1 MWEFLR
7 KDLTLIL
14 AVVAVV
20 LSLSYAI
27 GYVSETKPEA
37 IELEAHFSGERA
49 PKPQTIAER
58 VWKEPVLEKLAA
70 VDPAA
75 VKEPMIMQVDKSGL
89 PYLFD
94 WSDFKVKQFSLD
106 GKLQKTFGDETGQDQ
121 FVNPTAFTVD
131 ANGSVWVADPQ
142 QQRIKVFSNDG
153 KVQTITPQNASYR
166 VAIAPNML
174 FTMAAPG
181 KNNLFE
187 IYDLTGRQLRSF
199 GELLADQP
207 EKGIILDGNIV
218 SDENQGF
225 NYGARYMGVLG
236 SYDTDGN
243 QRFFVQTIDG
253 VPQSSLLDIAGKKR
267 IKPDTAPSILTM
279 SIVGNELYV
288 LSGARFDGKTGSGG
302 QVIDVYD
309 KLEGWYLFSFKLP
322 IVCKAAIVRSD
333 YLYTLSKG
341 QLTVW
346 RFKQNA

>member
-1 MWEFLR
+1 MWDFLR

-14 AVVAVV
+14 AVAAVV
-20 LSLSYAI
+20 LSLSYAL
-27 GYVSETKPEA
+27 GYVSESKPEA
-37 IELEAHFSGERA
+37 VELEAHFLGASA
-49 PKPQTIAER
+49 PKPQNTAER

-75 VKEPMIMQVDKSGL
+75 VKDPLIMQVDNSGL
-89 PYLFD
+89 PYVLD

-106 GKLQKTFGDETGQDQ
+106 GKLQKTFGDETGNDP

-131 ANGSVWVADPQ
+131 AGGSVWVADPQ
-142 QQRIKVFSNDG
+142 QQRIKVFGNDG
-153 KVQTITPQNASYR
+153 NARTITPQNASYR
-166 VAIAPNML
+166 VALAPNML

-181 KNNLFE
+181 KNKLFE
-187 IYDLTGRQLRSF
+187 IYDLTGRQLKSF

-207 EKGIILDGNIV
+207 DKGIILDGNIV

-225 NYGARYMGVLG
+225 IYGARYMGVLG
-236 SYDTDGN
+236 SFDTDGN
-243 QRFFVQTIDG
+243 QRYFVQTIDG

-267 IKPDTAPSILTM
+267 IKPNTAPAILTM

-302 QVIDVYD
+302 QVIDVYN
-309 KLEGWYLFSFKLP
+309 KLEGRYLYSLKLP
-322 IVCKAAIVRSD
+322 MVCKSAIVKSD